1 MGDEDDLLVL
11 QLDDVRAEL
20 AGIRALRQVRH
31 EEVQARVDRVFILLG
46 EVIDRLAA
54 ISAQIRVLLGSSDT
68 TDQETDLNA
77 LD

>member
-20 AGIRALRQVRH
+20 AGIRALHQARH

-54 ISAQIRVLLGSSDT
+54 ISAQIRVLLRSSDT

>member
-20 AGIRALRQVRH
+20 AGIRALHQVRH
-31 EEVQARVDRVFILLG
+31 EEVR

-54 ISAQIRVLLGSSDT
+54 ISAQIRVLLRSSDT